1 MTLVREKNMRFPR
14 TSGCI
19 NSAKVCEQ
27 LGQGKRNVWQQP
39 SLSLYRDCC
48 KENKAA
54 FSSYLVPEKSAKCIA
69 MALLLLVVVA
79 YPACAG
85 WFVLLTAAKRLRSQ

>member
-1 MTLVREKNMRFPR
+1 MRIPR
-14 TSGCI
+14 TSGHI

-27 LGQGKRNVWQQP
+27 LGQGKRNSRNVWQQP

-48 KENKAA
+48 KGNKAG

-69 MALLLLVVVA
+69 MAVLLRVVVA
-79 YPACAG
+79 YPGCAG
-85 WFVLLTAAKRLRSQ
+85 WFVLLTAAKRL